1 MLGDG
6 DGAAAS
12 TGRPEIHQTLELE
25 TYLHSARRLRLYI
38 LNVFGLEEVPTTAVD
53 FNLGRL
59 SAKIIRDGQFFDQK
73 SRKLPVSC
81 HNCGHG
87 TSVPMSYLHLFSI
100 VS

>member
-38 LNVFGLEEVPTTAVD
+38 LNVFGPEEVPTTAVD

-59 SAKIIRDGQFFDQK
+59 SAKIIRDGQFVEQK
-73 SRKLPVSC
+73 SLKPPVSC
-81 HNCGHG
+81 HNW
-87 TSVPMSYLHLFSI
+87 
-100 VS
+100 